1 MRGFL
6 LMFSLHLHDDHPR
19 GDKWFGSDKA
29 KHFFTAAFVQS
40 ASYGG
45 LRFLGV
51 DRSGSLAGASVLSAG
66 LSIGK
71 EIHDGRTG
79 GMRSGK
85 DLTWDAA
92 GIIAASALLHGAE
105 P

>member
-6 LMFSLHLHDDHPR
+6 LMFSLQLHNDHPR
-19 GDKWFGSDKA
+19 GDSWFAADKA
-29 KHFFTAAFVQS
+29 RHFFTATFIQS

-51 DRSGSLAGASVLSAG
+51 GRTGSLAGATAITAG
-66 LSIGK
+66 LSVGK
-71 EIHDGRTG
+71 ELRDRRGAGTA
-79 GMRSGK
+79 SAK
-85 DLTWDAA
+85 DLVWDAA
-92 GIIAASALLHGAE
+92 GIIAASALLNGTQ

>member
-6 LMFSLHLHDDHPR
+6 LVFSLHLHNDRPR
-19 GDKWFGSDKA
+19 GDSWFAADKA
-29 KHFFTAAFVQS
+29 RHFFTATFVQS

-51 DRSGSLAGASVLSAG
+51 GRTGSLAGATVITAG

-71 EIHDGRTG
+71 ELRDARGAGTA
-79 GMRSGK
+79 SGK
-85 DLTWDAA
+85 DLVWDAA
-92 GIIAASALLHGAE
+92 GIIAASALLNGTQ